1 MEEKVQ
7 RRRPA
12 QGPNPRRGRCSHIE
26 WDSPEQL
33 AEVKA
38 RAAARGESLTKFVIG
53 RALEDPVVG
62 PGSAEMREKF
72 AALMVAAKSGAASKE
87 SRESAI
93 DALETM
99 RLDMAPW
106 YFDQT
111 AELRTAFLRDL
122 SEAIEEAK
130 VAP

>member
-38 RAAARGESLTKFVIG
+38 RAAAAGQSLTEFVIR
-53 RALEDPVVG
+53 RALHE
-62 PGSAEMREKF
+62 E
-72 AALMVAAKSGAASKE
+72 
-87 SRESAI
+87 
-93 DALETM
+93 
-99 RLDMAPW
+99 
-106 YFDQT
+106 
-111 AELRTAFLRDL
+111 
-122 SEAIEEAK
+122 IEEAK